1 MFKNQSVGAKIAI
14 YASSLILIMCIGL
27 VVLTY
32 YRSSSAV
39 IAEVERALLVQ
50 VEQAS
55 EYVESRFQV
64 PLAVLEAIAARDEIK
79 SMDWQVQEKVLK
91 AEHERIGSFLALG
104 VVDRNGVGR
113 YTDGSVVNLGDR
125 DHVIRALAGERA
137 VSDLLVGRADNSLVV
152 MFAVPIRNNNNQVVG
167 VLIGR
172 EDGTALSEITDRLG
186 FGENGWAY
194 IIGKDGTVF
203 AYNDRDIVLKQENI
217 FQESSP
223 LYAAGEAIRDLGLG
237 NMGVIRYKLEDGENR
252 LVAVAPIGSTGWT
265 IGVGA
270 LERDELRDVINLRNF
285 LISLTILFVALGIAM
300 SIMIGQQ
307 IANPLRKVQAVI
319 EAVAE
324 GDLTKTVVIESNDEI
339 GKVSWALN
347 TTVESMKEAIAAVSD
362 ATNKLAMT
370 GEEVATAAEE
380 VSASIEEVASTTNQ
394 FSGTLDSINTNAQ
407 TLNQT
412 AVEVSHRAAEGERLI
427 EGIVSEMWVL
437 KNNAQELAVEIAN
450 LGSLS
455 GKINEIVNVISAI
468 AEQTNLLA
476 LNAAIEAARAG
487 EHGRGFAV
495 VAEEVRELAEQSAN
509 ATREITSFIQQI
521 QGGISRTVTEM
532 NEGAEQTEQALKNV
546 EFGSRVLKNILE
558 AVEEIINQVR
568 NISIGIET
576 INTNGHEIAS
586 ATEEQAASMHQVASS
601 SQDLTE
607 LGTRLKEL
615 VEHFKLVN

>member
-1 MFKNQSVGAKIAI
+1 M
-14 YASSLILIMCIGL
+14 
-27 VVLTY
+27 
-32 YRSSSAV
+32 
-39 IAEVERALLVQ
+39 
-50 VEQAS
+50 
-55 EYVESRFQV
+55 
-64 PLAVLEAIAARDEIK
+64 
-79 SMDWQVQEKVLK
+79 
-91 AEHERIGSFLALG
+91 
-104 VVDRNGVGR
+104 
-113 YTDGSVVNLGDR
+113 
-125 DHVIRALAGERA
+125 
-137 VSDLLVGRADNSLVV
+137 
-152 MFAVPIRNNNNQVVG
+152 
-167 VLIGR
+167 
-172 EDGTALSEITDRLG
+172 
-186 FGENGWAY
+186 
-194 IIGKDGTVF
+194 
-203 AYNDRDIVLKQENI
+203 LKQENI

-412 AVEVSHRAAEGERLI
+412 AVEVSHRAAEGERSI

-586 ATEEQAASMHQVASS
+586 ATEEQAASMQQVASS